1 MENKGFLNV
10 VKGDKVVWIVVL
22 MLVMISMIT
31 ISGSTSLLAIQNK
44 TTRLAIIYKQSLI
57 TLLGLGFLFTCY
69 FIPKLK
75 PFEVLSRLGFLVSLV
90 LLTALDSH
98 IAVSSKFKAELING
112 AYRTIR
118 LYTF

>member
-44 TTRLAIIYKQSLI
+44 TTRLSII
-57 TLLGLGFLFTCY
+57 
-69 FIPKLK
+69 
-75 PFEVLSRLGFLVSLV
+75 
-90 LLTALDSH
+90 
-98 IAVSSKFKAELING
+98 
-112 AYRTIR
+112 
-118 LYTF
+118 